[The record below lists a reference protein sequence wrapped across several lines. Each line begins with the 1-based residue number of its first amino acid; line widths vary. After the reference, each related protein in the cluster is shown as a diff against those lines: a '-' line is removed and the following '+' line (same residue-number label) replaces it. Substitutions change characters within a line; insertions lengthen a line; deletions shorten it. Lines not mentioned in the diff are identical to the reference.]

1 MRPTLLA
8 IATTLALGSPL
19 AARAEAPR
27 LTLYSGDFDAVA
39 QSAPMPGGPGF
50 ARYESTL
57 SYDLAAGESRQSLAG
72 LPLAL
77 DPGSVLLRPRGD
89 ASVRSQRLDFAVAG
103 QDELLRRALGQV
115 VTVEQSV
122 GDARQT
128 YTGTLLAT
136 GNGLTLKLAD
146 GRIKVLSGYASFEL
160 PALPEGV
167 VNEPTL
173 TWTLAAP
180 RAGRQAFDLAYDT
193 AGLGWRAEYQAQ
205 VSGQGSACRL
215 ELEGAAMVA
224 NRSGV
229 DYRGV
234 ALTLVA
240 GQPNRIAGGYAAPK
254 YARAEMAD
262 MAVAAAPPAPQA
274 QAAGESQAYRIPG
287 TSDLPDASLQRLPLV
302 DAARGITCERR
313 YEIGSD
319 AGGWTPSQP
328 IIDRNFNG
336 DGGQRPVGVRLAF
349 QNRGTGL
356 GIPLPA
362 GRLRVSEGGALLGE
376 AMTGHT
382 PAGGKVD
389 VALGTAFD
397 LTAERSRTAF
407 ELDRAGRTMTETVE
421 FTVRNAKA
429 EAATVRIHE
438 NLPRWSDW
446 ELTASS
452 VPAVRK
458 DAQSASFDLA
468 VPAGGEARLVY
479 TVRYRWAP
487 DVPVN

>member
-8 IATTLALGSPL
+8 IATTLALGTPL
-19 AARAEAPR
+19 AARADTPR
-27 LTLYSGDFDAVA
+27 LTVYSGDFDAVA
-39 QSAPMPGGPGF
+39 QSGPMPGGPGF

-57 SYDLAAGESRQSLAG
+57 SFDLAAGESRQSLAG

-77 DPGSVLLRPRGD
+77 DPGSVLLRPRGE
-89 ASVRSQRLDFAVAG
+89 ARVRGQRLDFAVAG
-103 QDELLRRALGQV
+103 QDELLRRALGQT

-122 GDARQT
+122 GESRQT
-128 YTGTLLAT
+128 HTGTLLAA
-136 GNGLTLKLAD
+136 GNGLTLRLPD
-146 GRIKVLSGYASFEL
+146 GRIKVLSTYASFEL
-160 PALPEGV
+160 ARLPEGV

-173 TWTLAAP
+173 TWSLAAP

-215 ELEGAAMVA
+215 ALEGAAMVA

-254 YARAEMAD
+254 RARAEMMD
-262 MAVAAAPPAPQA
+262 MAVVAAPAPQA
-274 QAAGESQAYRIPG
+274 EAAGESQAYRLPG

-302 DAARGITCERR
+302 DAARDIACERR
-313 YEIGSD
+313 YEIGSEQ
-319 AGGWTPSQP
+319 AGWLPPQP

-336 DGGQRPVGVRLAF
+336 DGGERPVAVRLAF

-356 GIPLPA
+356 GIPLPS
-362 GRLRVSEGGALLGE
+362 GRLRVAEGGDLLGE
-376 AMTGHT
+376 AMIGHV
-382 PAGGKVD
+382 PAGGRVD

-397 LTAERSRTAF
+397 LTAERRRTDF

-421 FTVRNAKA
+421 FTVRNAKPA
-429 EAATVRIHE
+429 AATVRIHE
-438 NLPRWSDW
+438 PLPRWSDW
-446 ELTASS
+446 ELVASS
-452 VPAVRK
+452 VPAQRK